1 MYGISLN
8 IENNSFHQR
17 ELIIKS
23 KVKFSGKPG
32 QTDKNLSLIEHPA
45 LVEAASKPVE
55 HKAVCKLIKHNNNS
69 PARYEKKGKYYVW
82 KNGTEQ
88 CEFAEG

>member
-32 QTDKNLSLIEHPA
+32 QAVKHLSLIEHPA
-45 LVEAASKPVE
+45 LVETASKPVE
-55 HKAVCKLIKHNNNS
+55 HEAVCKLIEHNNNS
-69 PARYEKKGKYYVW
+69 PARYEKKRI
-82 KNGTEQ
+82 
-88 CEFAEG
+88 